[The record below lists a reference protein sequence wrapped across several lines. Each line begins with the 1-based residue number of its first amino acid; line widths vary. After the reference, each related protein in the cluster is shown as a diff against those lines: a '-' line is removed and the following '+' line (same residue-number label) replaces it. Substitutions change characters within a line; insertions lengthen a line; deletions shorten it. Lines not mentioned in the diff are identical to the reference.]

1 MPPGHPIPPRPLSGV
16 GLGSKPS
23 KVGTGTQTGIRI
35 CGLQVRPLSR
45 LGQSDPEPLG
55 VTATEGSV
63 HSRPTFLQSQDLYV
77 TNRYPDSNRKA
88 GTPGTSPHEANPVA
102 SQKTLEGSRI
112 SGKRDSS
119 PKVSS
124 PEPTMVDQGDQ
135 CLTRSTSAPL
145 ASCHSNIYSRL
156 KRRLGCSLRRLYNK
170 RCLVSARKPP
180 SHKFPRTEGG
190 LAGLEKVPAPSA
202 RKGGANCYRQH
213 HSCGIHQQG
222 GRYEVRLTLC
232 PSLAAPVLV
241 QSETGCSK
249 GQAHSW
255 LSKCDCRQVVTT
267 GQIIQT
273 EWSLHQEVFNLL
285 VQAWHL
291 PLVDMFAT
299 KYNCTLAQYVSPVPD
314 PNAWAVD
321 ALTVSW
327 DNLDMYVFPPVSLLG
342 KVVSKLSDHL
352 YKRVILIPP
361 GWPNM
366 P

>member
-202 RKGGANCYRQH
+202 RKGGANCYRQQVVAY
-213 HSCGIHQQG
+213 INKEG
-222 GRYEVRLTLC
+222 GMRSGSLCALLWRLL
-232 PSLAAPVLV
+232 
-241 QSETGCSK
+241 
-249 GQAHSW
+249 SW
-255 LSKCDCRQVVTT
+255 CNLRQVVLKARHIP
-267 GQIIQT
+267 GCLNVI
-273 EWSLHQEVFNLL
+273 
-285 VQAWHL
+285 A
-291 PLVDMFAT
+291 D
-299 KYNCTLAQYVSPVPD
+299 
-314 PNAWAVD
+314 
-321 ALTVSW
+321 
-327 DNLDMYVFPPVSLLG
+327 
-342 KVVSKLSDHL
+342 KLSRQAKSFRRNGL
-352 YKRVILIPP
+352 FIRRFSTFWFKP
-361 GWPNM
+361 GTFP
-366 P
+366 